1 MIVMQEVVA
10 PLMRSGRKIYLHDVN
25 ADAQWVEEDYWTWG
39 IHRSEAGF
47 KKMAASW
54 MKAMRAHVPAP

>member
-1 MIVMQEVVA
+1 MV
-10 PLMRSGRKIYLHDVN
+10 RSGRKIYLHDVN
-25 ADAQWVEEDYWTWG
+25 ADAHGVEKDYWTWG

-54 MKAMRAHVPAP
+54 IQAIKAHVPAP